1 MFRGHWEREASNWL
15 AWARTP
21 EFDAYH
27 DYAPRFFD
35 EILPQPAGR
44 TLEVGCGEGRVTRD
58 LRSRGHDMISI
69 DVTAELLSAAHDAD
83 PSGRYLRADAA
94 RLPFADGAFA
104 LVVAYNSLMDL
115 DDMPAGVVEAARV
128 LARDGRLAVCVT
140 HPLNDAGAFEERAA
154 GAAFR
159 IEGSY
164 LEPRIVDETFER
176 DGRRI
181 TFAGMGYPL
190 EAYARAFE
198 EAGLVI
204 ERIREPAA
212 PRAAVDEDASEE
224 RWTRMPMFLFLRLLK
239 RRDLG

>member
-35 EILPQPAGR
+35 EILPQPSGR

-94 RLPFADGAFA
+94 RLPFADGAFDA
-104 LVVAYNSLMDL
+104 VVANFLMPHASDL
-115 DDMPAGVVEAARV
+115 PAVVAELQRV
-128 LARDGRLAVCVT
+128 Q
-140 HPLNDAGAFEERAA
+140 
-154 GAAFR
+154 
-159 IEGSY
+159 
-164 LEPRIVDETFER
+164 
-176 DGRRI
+176 
-181 TFAGMGYPL
+181 AGMDPV
-190 EAYARAFE
+190 RALAE
-198 EAGLVI
+198 ML
-204 ERIREPAA
+204 
-212 PRAAVDEDASEE
+212 RATLH
-224 RWTRMPMFLFLRLLK
+224 R
-239 RRDLG
+239 